1 MDADA
6 VRPVAFDPS
15 GFTTQNVSAQTELV
29 TQHGWDQNAS
39 SAGSFT
45 ASCFSTC
52 SSSIYAS
59 SLITSTSAA
68 FDQKLITSVSEISQS
83 IANGEIEKI
92 EGEGDFRMRRS
103 SCLDIHCLP
112 LHVETTEGGG
122 SREILHAPL
131 QVEIEEVGGHVVL
144 LHGFRIH
151 EVLRLLHAELIGEEG
166 ALEVSSIPTSGGE
179 EKVYYPAIR
188 SPSSSNGGERGNYSP
203 AALLHADA
211 SVHSPADDGSG
222 LSTLTAARPSRVYEL
237 PVLLNRAG
245 RPPANDENDPYG
257 AVDCIIPVCDSLS
270 LTLVSSAPVP
280 CPIDPHPSE
289 ILLLCVPTSPPWG
302 GTLQRHGGGDI
313 TVIGYGFMVDD
324 DLPGM
329 NFGVTISIDAPMH
342 GASRKLWGGGSRS
355 TIHRYP
361 TTSVLLCME
370 RFESLGGG
378 TSRSTILTTTPARTP
393 RSTSILLCMTRVC
406 LLPPRAYAAGLL
418 RLRLRTTQVCRIV
431 FPPSPGS
438 RLKQER
444 CRPRVTGATRR

>member
-1 MDADA
+1 MLAAVAAAAVIFIDRFHVNTDAKVAPCAQFLRDETIGMDADA

-68 FDQKLITSVSEISQS
+68 FDQKLITSVSEILRS

-144 LHGFRIH
+144 PHGFRIH
-151 EVLRLLHAELIGEEG
+151 EVIRLLHAELIGEEG
-166 ALEVSSIPTSGGE
+166 ALEVPSIPTSGGE
-179 EKVYYPAIR
+179 EKVYYPAVR
-188 SPSSSNGGERGNYSP
+188 SPSSSSGGERGNYSP

-222 LSTLTAARPSRVYEL
+222 LSTVTAARPSRVYEL

-280 CPIDPHPSE
+280 CPVDPRPSE

-302 GTLQRHGGGDI
+302 GTLQRRGGGDV
-313 TVIGYGFMVDD
+313 TVIGCGFMDED
-324 DLPGM
+324 GLPEKD
-329 NFGVTISIDAPMH
+329 FGVTISIDAPMH
-342 GASRKLWGGGSRS
+342 GVPPKLGRGGATVYVTSAPYHLGSHKHEAFRK
-355 TIHRYP
+355 
-361 TTSVLLCME
+361 
-370 RFESLGGG
+370 LGGG
-378 TSRSTILTTTPARTP
+378 TSR
-393 RSTSILLCMTRVC
+393 
-406 LLPPRAYAAGLL
+406 
-418 RLRLRTTQVCRIV
+418 
-431 FPPSPGS
+431 
-438 RLKQER
+438 
-444 CRPRVTGATRR
+444 